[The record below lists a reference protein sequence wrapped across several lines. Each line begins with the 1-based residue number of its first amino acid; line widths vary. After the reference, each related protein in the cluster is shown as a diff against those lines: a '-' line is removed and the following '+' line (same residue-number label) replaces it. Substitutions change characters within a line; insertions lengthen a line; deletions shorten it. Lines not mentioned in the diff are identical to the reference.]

1 MVVASIHQARAKEG
15 SVSIKLHY
23 VEQGHGMPLILL
35 HGNGEDGSYFKHQ
48 ISYFSASRRV
58 IAIDTRGHGLSPRGT
73 EPFTIRQF
81 AADLDAFMTELGIA
95 RADILGFS
103 DGGNIALVY
112 ALEHPNRVHRLI
124 VNGANLFPSGMKA
137 HVRITIEVEH
147 RIACLMS
154 PFSALAKHHAELLE
168 LMTDDPDL
176 TPEELEGIQAPTL
189 VIAGTRD
196 MIKDSHTRLIAQF
209 IPNSE
214 LVILE
219 GDHFVAA
226 QNPDAFNAA
235 VARFIAR

>member
-1 MVVASIHQARAKEG
+1 MMDIE
-15 SVSIKLHY
+15 LHY
-23 VEQGHGMPLILL
+23 EEQGAGEPLILL
-35 HGNGEDGSYFKHQ
+35 HGNGGDC
-48 ISYFSASRRV
+48 SYFSGQMDAFARRFRT
-58 IAIDTRGHGLSPRGT
+58 IALDTRGHGASPRG
-73 EPFTIRQF
+73 EKPFTISQF
-81 AADLDAFMTELGIA
+81 ADDLADFMDEREIA
-95 RADILGFS
+95 RAHLLGFS

-112 ALEHPNRVHRLI
+112 ALEHPNRVHGLI

-137 HVRITIEVEH
+137 HVRIPIEVEH
-147 RIACLMS
+147 RIACLVS

-196 MIKDSHTRLIAQF
+196 MIKDSHTRLIAQS

-219 GDHFVAA
+219 GNHFVAA

-235 VARFIAR
+235 VARFLAR